1 MELHQKVKILKDAT
15 ETWLELAKSPAINNE
30 LFIIT
35 PYFTGTVIPEI
46 IEAAKSKRIVFITC
60 LNTNS
65 VLSGSVDLGI
75 VEQLLTKNQDISIY
89 SHPQLHSKLIYNGY
103 SVVVGS
109 QNFTR
114 KGKTNLEASV
124 FIGQDFADQDFL
136 NPMIEETLLGS
147 TSVDL
152 KKLKQLKVLRDKY
165 SIEYENFM
173 KFINKCDDDL
183 DNQSNENLIKNNVV
197 PIGKK
202 KTTLNLK
209 VKKMPFS
216 TAKGN
221 SYYHSLQP
229 HQDNMDFKTLFEA
242 NVGKKF
248 NRGYNQKLI
257 YFESNMRI
265 CYGDIYKTAISKFA
279 LDWGGG
285 GRASIE
291 CDPEEYEEE
300 VLHFNVKASSPLET
314 QYFSNLCLTTLTLS
328 GAELHLLFNGSSL
341 KICDAV
347 IPGPK
352 FPMSRRV
359 QKEFSLIEKYLNSR
373 ALETILDPSYSYT
386 EEFGDWTERYYPTR
400 FFDVNYEYKAEFIAP
415 IDGSDFLNIRKISS

>member
-1 MELHQKVKILKDAT
+1 
-15 ETWLELAKSPAINNE
+15 
-30 LFIIT
+30 
-35 PYFTGTVIPEI
+35 
-46 IEAAKSKRIVFITC
+46 
-60 LNTNS
+60 
-65 VLSGSVDLGI
+65 
-75 VEQLLTKNQDISIY
+75 
-89 SHPQLHSKLIYNGY
+89 
-103 SVVVGS
+103 
-109 QNFTR
+109 
-114 KGKTNLEASV
+114 
-124 FIGQDFADQDFL
+124 
-136 NPMIEETLLGS
+136 
-147 TSVDL
+147 
-152 KKLKQLKVLRDKY
+152 
-165 SIEYENFM
+165 
-173 KFINKCDDDL
+173 
-183 DNQSNENLIKNNVV
+183 
-197 PIGKK
+197 
-202 KTTLNLK
+202 
-209 VKKMPFS
+209 
-216 TAKGN
+216 
-221 SYYHSLQP
+221 
-229 HQDNMDFKTLFEA
+229 MDFKTLIEA

-415 IDGSDFLNIRKISS
+415 INGSDFLNIRKISS